1 MIAITR
7 AEEPAKL
14 KRSKAK
20 DAWKSVADVRT
31 TLHDMQSGKCCY
43 CERKIR
49 SSGPRQQ
56 IEHFWPK
63 AAYDDKRN
71 LWANLLLACDLCNRH
86 KGDKFPLDDLGQPLV
101 IDPTSDDVNPESEL
115 TFVTQF
121 RDDFEYRLVGQAVR
135 VPGSARGETT
145 IEVVGLSQN
154 HHPEE
159 RRRHL
164 VQVLLPWLDRYSNAR
179 EDDDEGEIEF
189 LLGELGRH
197 MDSRAEYAGFVRAF
211 ARAYRLPLSVPEGTR
226 P

>member
-14 KRSKAK
+14 KSSKAK

-49 SSGPRQQ
+49 SSGPRQE

-63 AAYDDKRN
+63 GAYDDKRN
-71 LWANLLLACDLCNRH
+71 LWTNLLLACDLCNRH
-86 KGDKFPLDDLGQPLV
+86 KGNKFPLDNLGQPLV

-115 TFVTQF
+115 TFFTKFNNV
-121 RDDFEYRLVGQAVR
+121 DEYRLLGQAVR

-145 IEVVGLSQN
+145 IEVVGLSRN
-154 HHPEE
+154 HHSKE
-159 RRRHL
+159 RRRHF
-164 VQVLLPWLDRYSNAR
+164 VQVLLPWLERYTEAR
-179 EDDDEGEIEF
+179 ENDDEVEIEF
-189 LLGELGRH
+189 LLDELGRH
-197 MDSRAEYAGFVRAF
+197 MESPAEYAGFARAF
-211 ARAYRLPLSVPEGTR
+211 ARDYSLLLSVP
-226 P
+226 